1 MIPEKQKI
9 LIVDDSEMNRAIL
22 TGILDDGYDFLEAE
36 NGLQALDVLRAHRDI
51 SLVLLDIVMPELDGF
66 GVLSVMSEQHWIDQ
80 TPVIMISAESDSM
93 LVERA
98 YQLGATDY
106 ISRPFDKSVVRRRVI
121 NTLMLYGKQKHLMRM
136 ITEQVYRRE
145 KSNRLMT
152 GILSHI
158 VEFRNAESGPH
169 VQHIQT
175 VSELL
180 LRQLARKTDRYP
192 LTEDDIALISTASA
206 LHDIGKIAVPD
217 SVLRK
222 AGPLTRPEWE
232 EMRRHPVTG
241 YEILRKIDDFKEIAI
256 LVRHHHERWDG
267 RGYPDGLS
275 GHDIPPGSRVI
286 AVADSIDAMM
296 SSRSYR
302 PAMTSAAC
310 RREIEKNSG
319 IMYDP
324 RVAAAAL
331 EHWDELVSR
340 YAGADT
346 PRTPYFD
353 RLQLEHTRQAHD
365 YLLTHQGSR
374 ITLPELQEKVQDDSL
389 ELKKFT
395 ASVTLQTLAHSHDNG
410 KTVASGT
417 VKVPVNE
424 TNTADAAEDAQSMD
438 SAESVAPAETA
449 ESTAAESAP
458 ASVPPVL
465 MRARAALPMATPETA
480 AAPDETDAAETAP
493 PKQTGTSDAS

>member
-1 MIPEKQKI
+1 MANQPQQPDTALHNASHLMQYHD
-9 LIVDDSEMNRAIL
+9 LIESIVA
-22 TGILDDGYDFLEAE
+22 
-36 NGLQALDVLRAHRDI
+36 ALDARDAYTA
-51 SLVLLDIVMPELDGF
+51 SHSDRVADMVLVLAAALGLD
-66 GVLSVMSEQHWIDQ
+66 
-80 TPVIMISAESDSM
+80 
-93 LVERA
+93 
-98 YQLGATDY
+98 
-106 ISRPFDKSVVRRRVI
+106 
-121 NTLMLYGKQKHLMRM
+121 
-136 ITEQVYRRE
+136 
-145 KSNRLMT
+145 
-152 GILSHI
+152 
-158 VEFRNAESGPH
+158 
-169 VQHIQT
+169 
-175 VSELL
+175 
-180 LRQLARKTDRYP
+180 
-192 LTEDDIALISTASA
+192 EDETTRIHMAAH

-275 GHDIPPGSRVI
+275 GHNIPLGSRVI

-374 ITLPELQEKVQDDSL
+374 ITLPELAAKFHLSQSSL
-389 ELKKFT
+389 KICFKALYG
-395 ASVTLQTLAHSHDNG
+395 VP
-410 KTVASGT
+410 VASYLRGLR
-417 VKVPVNE
+417 
-424 TNTADAAEDAQSMD
+424 MD
-438 SAESVAPAETA
+438 
-449 ESTAAESAP
+449 TAARLLQESDL
-458 ASVPPVL
+458 PVAEIAH
-465 MRARAALPMATPETA
+465 RVGYEDPSRFA
-480 AAPDETDAAETAP
+480 AAFRRHTGRRPTELRRVPDG
-493 PKQTGTSDAS
+493 KQPHRVRFSCLPRRGAKGIFSEKIHSAHRMPFQSTPVVTNRCRIMCKPYRFARWGTFYTPSQAYYSKGDLNYELGKDRSVCRRRSVWLRRY

>member
-1 MIPEKQKI
+1 MENQPQQPDTALHNASHLMQYHD
-9 LIVDDSEMNRAIL
+9 LIESIVA
-22 TGILDDGYDFLEAE
+22 
-36 NGLQALDVLRAHRDI
+36 ALDARDAYTA
-51 SLVLLDIVMPELDGF
+51 SHSDRVADMVLVLAAALGLD
-66 GVLSVMSEQHWIDQ
+66 
-80 TPVIMISAESDSM
+80 
-93 LVERA
+93 
-98 YQLGATDY
+98 
-106 ISRPFDKSVVRRRVI
+106 
-121 NTLMLYGKQKHLMRM
+121 
-136 ITEQVYRRE
+136 
-145 KSNRLMT
+145 
-152 GILSHI
+152 
-158 VEFRNAESGPH
+158 
-169 VQHIQT
+169 
-175 VSELL
+175 
-180 LRQLARKTDRYP
+180 
-192 LTEDDIALISTASA
+192 EDETTRIHMAAH

-374 ITLPELQEKVQDDSL
+374 ITLPELAAKFHLSQSSL
-389 ELKKFT
+389 KICFKALYG
-395 ASVTLQTLAHSHDNG
+395 VP
-410 KTVASGT
+410 VASYLRGLR
-417 VKVPVNE
+417 
-424 TNTADAAEDAQSMD
+424 MD
-438 SAESVAPAETA
+438 
-449 ESTAAESAP
+449 TAARLLQESDL
-458 ASVPPVL
+458 PVAEIAH
-465 MRARAALPMATPETA
+465 RVGYEDPSRFA
-480 AAPDETDAAETAP
+480 AAFRRHTGRRPTELRRVACPTAGSH
-493 PKQTGTSDAS
+493 TA

>member
-1 MIPEKQKI
+1 MANQPQQPDTALHNASHLMQYHD
-9 LIVDDSEMNRAIL
+9 LIESIVA
-22 TGILDDGYDFLEAE
+22 
-36 NGLQALDVLRAHRDI
+36 ALDARDAYTA
-51 SLVLLDIVMPELDGF
+51 SHSDRVADMVLVLAAALGLD
-66 GVLSVMSEQHWIDQ
+66 
-80 TPVIMISAESDSM
+80 
-93 LVERA
+93 
-98 YQLGATDY
+98 
-106 ISRPFDKSVVRRRVI
+106 
-121 NTLMLYGKQKHLMRM
+121 
-136 ITEQVYRRE
+136 
-145 KSNRLMT
+145 
-152 GILSHI
+152 
-158 VEFRNAESGPH
+158 
-169 VQHIQT
+169 
-175 VSELL
+175 
-180 LRQLARKTDRYP
+180 
-192 LTEDDIALISTASA
+192 EDETTRIHMAAH

-374 ITLPELQEKVQDDSL
+374 ITLPELAAKFHLSQSSL
-389 ELKKFT
+389 KICFKALYG
-395 ASVTLQTLAHSHDNG
+395 VP
-410 KTVASGT
+410 VASYLRGLR
-417 VKVPVNE
+417 
-424 TNTADAAEDAQSMD
+424 MD
-438 SAESVAPAETA
+438 
-449 ESTAAESAP
+449 TAARLLQESDL
-458 ASVPPVL
+458 PVAEIAH
-465 MRARAALPMATPETA
+465 RVGYEDPSRFA
-480 AAPDETDAAETAP
+480 AAFQPHRVRFSCLLRRGGQGIFSEKIHSAHRMPFQSTPVVANCCTIMSKPYRFARW
-493 PKQTGTSDAS
+493 GTFYTPSQAYYSKGDLNYELGKDWSVCRRRSVWLRRY